1 MVLRVV
7 RIVIALS
14 WVWRRAAQHI
24 LLRHEREVRMQ
35 LLVRAMCVVTDEE
48 HNIGGAKDQTA

>member
-7 RIVIALS
+7 RIVIGLS

-48 HNIGGAKDQTA
+48 YNIGSAKDQTA